1 MYNSGEIKTAGVKVM
16 GEKTSRNLY
25 EAFVGE
31 AKAHFRLLAYAEK
44 AEEEGFPQISALFRA
59 VAEAERVH
67 TVRNLK
73 LLGEVVVKDT
83 ETNLQASFQREE
95 KAGGVFYPQF
105 IREAEEEGDRQA
117 AVSFSQARDV
127 EERHATL
134 YKHALRHLVADTAQ
148 VYYVCEVCGY
158 VAEGE
163 APDRCPICNAPRKQF
178 KQVT

>member
-1 MYNSGEIKTAGVKVM
+1 M
-16 GEKTSRNLY
+16 GERTQRNLY

-31 AKAHFRLLAYAEK
+31 AKAYFRLLAYAEK
-44 AEEEGFPQISALFRA
+44 AEEEELPQIAALFRA

-73 LLGEVVVKDT
+73 LLGEVVVEDT

-95 KAGGVFYPQF
+95 KASGVYYPQF
-105 IREAEEEGDRQA
+105 MREAEEEGDKRA
-117 AVSFSQARDV
+117 VVSFSQARDV

-134 YKHALRHLVADTAQ
+134 YKRALRHMIADTTQ

-163 APDRCPICNAPRKQF
+163 APDRCPICNAKREQF
-178 KQVT
+178 RLVT

>member
-1 MYNSGEIKTAGVKVM
+1 MGAKTR
-16 GEKTSRNLY
+16 RNLY

-31 AKAHFRLLAYAEK
+31 AKAYFRLLAYAEK
-44 AEEEGFPQISALFRA
+44 AEEEELPQIAALFRA

-73 LLGEVVVKDT
+73 LLGEVVVKDS

-95 KAGGVFYPQF
+95 KASGVFYPQF
-105 IREAEEEGDRQA
+105 IREAEEEGDQRA

-127 EERHATL
+127 EEGHAAL
-134 YKHALRHLVADTAQ
+134 YKRALRHLIADTSPL
-148 VYYVCEVCGY
+148 YYVCEVCGY

-163 APDRCPICNAPRKQF
+163 APERCPVCNAPRKQF
-178 KQVT
+178 RQVV

>member
-1 MYNSGEIKTAGVKVM
+1 MK
-16 GEKTSRNLY
+16 EKTHRNLY

-44 AEEEGFPQISALFRA
+44 AEEEELPQIAALFRA

-67 TVRNLK
+67 TIRNLK

-95 KAGGVFYPQF
+95 KASSVLYPQF
-105 IREAEEEGDRQA
+105 IREAEEEGDQRA
-117 AVSFSQARDV
+117 TISFSQARDV

-134 YKHALRHLVADTAQ
+134 YKRALRHMIADTTP

-158 VAEGE
+158 IAEGD
-163 APDRCPICNAPRKQF
+163 APERCPICNAPRKQF
-178 KQVT
+178 MQVT

>member
-1 MYNSGEIKTAGVKVM
+1 M
-16 GEKTSRNLY
+16 GEKTRRNLY

-44 AEEEGFPQISALFRA
+44 AEEEELPQIAALFRA

-67 TVRNLK
+67 TIRNLK

-95 KAGGVFYPQF
+95 KASSVLYPQF
-105 IREAEEEGDRQA
+105 IREAEEEGDQRA
-117 AVSFSQARDV
+117 TISFSQARDV

-134 YKHALRHLVADTAQ
+134 YKRALRHMIADTTP

-158 VAEGE
+158 IAEGD
-163 APDRCPICNAPRKQF
+163 APERCPICNAPRKQF
-178 KQVT
+178 MQVT

>member
-1 MYNSGEIKTAGVKVM
+1 M

-44 AEEEGFPQISALFRA
+44 AEEEELSQIATLFRA

-67 TVRNLK
+67 TTSNLE

-83 ETNLQASFQREE
+83 ETNLRASFQREE
-95 KAGGVFYPQF
+95 KASAVFYPRF
-105 IREAEEEGDRQA
+105 IREAEEEGDRRA
-117 AVSFSQARDV
+117 AISFSQARDV
-127 EERHATL
+127 EEGHAKL
-134 YKHALRHLVADTAQ
+134 YKRALRHMIADTSPI
-148 VYYVCEVCGY
+148 YYVCGVCGY

-163 APDRCPICNAPRKQF
+163 APERCPVCNAPRKQF
-178 KQVT
+178 RQVT

>member
-1 MYNSGEIKTAGVKVM
+1 M
-16 GEKTSRNLY
+16 GEKTQRNLY

-44 AEEEGFPQISALFRA
+44 AEQEELPQIAALFRA

-73 LLGEVVVKDT
+73 LLGEVVVEDT
-83 ETNLQASFQREE
+83 EANLQASFQREE
-95 KAGGVFYPQF
+95 KAGGVYYPQF
-105 IREAEEEGDRQA
+105 IREAEEEGDKRA

-127 EERHATL
+127 EERHAAL
-134 YKHALRHLVADTAQ
+134 YKHALRHMIAETRPI
-148 VYYVCEVCGY
+148 YYVCEVCGY

-163 APDRCPICNAPRKQF
+163 PPDRCPICNAKREQF

>member
-1 MYNSGEIKTAGVKVM
+1 M
-16 GEKTSRNLY
+16 GEKTQRNLY

-44 AEEEGFPQISALFRA
+44 AEEEELPQIAALFRA

-73 LLGEVVVKDT
+73 LLGEVVVEDT

-95 KAGGVFYPQF
+95 KASGVYYPQF
-105 IREAEEEGDRQA
+105 MREAEEEGVKRA
-117 AVSFSQARDV
+117 VVSFSQARDV

-134 YKHALRHLVADTAQ
+134 YKRALRHMIADTTP

-163 APDRCPICNAPRKQF
+163 APDRCPICNAKREQF
-178 KQVT
+178 RLVM

>member
-1 MYNSGEIKTAGVKVM
+1 M
-16 GEKTSRNLY
+16 GEKTQRNLY

-44 AEEEGFPQISALFRA
+44 AEQEELPQIAALFRA

-67 TVRNLK
+67 TVRSLK

-95 KAGGVFYPQF
+95 KASGVYYAQF
-105 IREAEEEGDRQA
+105 IREAEEEGDKRA

-134 YKHALRHLVADTAQ
+134 YKHALKHMIAETTPL
-148 VYYVCEVCGY
+148 YYVCEVCGY

-163 APDRCPICNAPRKQF
+163 APDRCPVCNAKREQF

>member
-1 MYNSGEIKTAGVKVM
+1 M
-16 GEKTSRNLY
+16 GEKTRRNLY

-44 AEEEGFPQISALFRA
+44 AEEEELPQIAALFRA

-67 TVRNLK
+67 TVRNLQ
-73 LLGEVVVKDT
+73 LLGEVVVEDT

-95 KAGGVFYPQF
+95 KASGVFYPQF
-105 IREAEEEGDRQA
+105 IREAEEEGDRR
-117 AVSFSQARDV
+117 AVISFSQARDV
-127 EERHATL
+127 EEGHAAL
-134 YKHALRHLVADTAQ
+134 YKRALRHMMADTTP

-163 APDRCPICNAPRKQF
+163 APERCPVCNAKREQF
-178 KQVT
+178 RLVT